1 MSELEE
7 DIEVENA
14 HFKLAMEEYNR
25 AAFDNY

>member
-1 MSELEE
+1 LEE